1 MKSSILFIHQSAELY
16 GSDKTILMFIS
27 NLDKQKYF
35 PVVLLPFDGPLKTEF
50 EKNNIK
56 VVIAPVL
63 KLYRKMFTPKNIL
76 KFCKEY
82 KEGLKIINK
91 LHKEHKFNIVYS
103 HTLAALIGIIFA
115 SKNKIKHLWHVQEI
129 IAKPTIF
136 NKGFIK
142 LLSLKSNHI
151 AVYDSKTTMEFWIKN
166 NPTLAA
172 KSIAVCNGLDVKEKP
187 EPDSEDIQ
195 KIRKE
200 FFNVQHDDIV
210 IALVGRINS
219 WKGQQLLLEAFN
231 KIANKYQN
239 TKLVYIGSAPPNQEF
254 FEIELKEK
262 IASYN
267 LSDRVIIIPFQEN
280 IWRFWDSIDIAV
292 VPSTEPEPFGMVAI
306 EAMLAKKP
314 VVAANHGGLTETV
327 LNNETG
333 FLFEP
338 NNQQKLADSISNLI
352 EDKNIRIAFGEKGY
366 ERVHLYF
373 SLEKHVNEFETIFE
387 ILLKDKKSKFFS

>member
-35 PVVLLPFDGPLKTEF
+35 PVVILPFDGPLKTEF

-76 KFCKEY
+76 KFFKEY
-82 KEGLKIINK
+82 SEGLKTINQ
-91 LHKEHKFNIVYS
+91 LHKEHNFKIVYS
-103 HTLAALIGIIFA
+103 HTLAALIGIAFA

-129 IAKPTIF
+129 IAKPKLF

-142 LLSLKSNHI
+142 LLSLKSNHV
-151 AVYDSKTTMEFWIKN
+151 AVYDSRTTMDFWIEGNEK
-166 NPTLAA
+166 LAQ
-172 KSIAVCNGLDVKEKP
+172 KSEAICNGLDVSEKSEPNLEDIEKIRNEVFKVKP
-187 EPDSEDIQ
+187 ED
-195 KIRKE
+195 
-200 FFNVQHDDIV
+200 VV
-210 IALVGRINS
+210 ISLVGRINS
-219 WKGQQLLLEAFN
+219 WKGQQLLLEAFH

-239 TKLVYIGSAPPNQEF
+239 IKLVYIGSAPPNQDF
-254 FEIELKEK
+254 FEIDLNQK
-262 IASYN
+262 IKDFS
-267 LSDRVIIIPFQEN
+267 LSERVMIIPFQEN
-280 IWRFWDSIDIAV
+280 IWKFWDAIDIAV

-327 LNNETG
+327 VNNETG
-333 FLFEP
+333 FHFKP
-338 NNQQKLADSISNLI
+338 NDSSELADAISILI
-352 EDKNIRIAFGEKGY
+352 EDKNKRILFGEKGY
-366 ERVHLYF
+366 ERVHLHF

-387 ILLKDKKSKFFS
+387 KLLKN

>member
-1 MKSSILFIHQSAELY
+1 MKNSILFIHQSAELY

-27 NLDKQKYF
+27 SLDKQKYF
-35 PVVLLPFDGPLKTEF
+35 PVVMLPFDGPLKTEF

-76 KFCKEY
+76 KFCNEY
-82 KEGLKIINK
+82 NEGLKIINE
-91 LHKEHKFNIVYS
+91 LHKEHNFSIVYS

-115 SKNKIKHLWHVQEI
+115 GKNKIKHLWHVQEI
-129 IAKPTIF
+129 IAKPKIF

-142 LLSLKSNHI
+142 LLSLKSNHV
-151 AVYDSKTTMEFWIKN
+151 AVYDSKTTMEFWIKD
-166 NPTLAA
+166 NPTLAK
-172 KSIAVCNGLDVKEKP
+172 KSKAVCNGLNVKEKP
-187 EPDSEDIQ
+187 EPDFDSIQ

-200 FFNVQHDDIV
+200 FFKAQADEIL

-239 TKLVYIGSAPPNQEF
+239 TKLVFIGSAPPNQEF
-254 FEIELKEK
+254 FETDLREK
-262 IASYN
+262 IVSYQ
-267 LSDRVIIIPFQEN
+267 LSDRVIVIPFQGN
-280 IWRFWDSIDIAV
+280 IWSFWDAIDIAV

-327 LNNETG
+327 VNKETG
-333 FLFEP
+333 LLFEP
-338 NNQQKLADSISNLI
+338 NNAQELADAISILI
-352 EDKNIRIAFGEKGY
+352 EDKNKRILFGEKGY
-366 ERVHLYF
+366 ERVHLHF
-373 SLEKHVNEFETIFE
+373 SLEKHVEEFETIFE
-387 ILLKDKKSKFFS
+387 TLLKE